1 MLRKCLQRIFQ
12 GAVMQKFILGLVILI
27 VTLHQTTSVH
37 AKSDALMTK
46 LQDAVRAVQQ
56 RLDIQG
62 VSAAIVWNGQQY
74 LPCAGFSFAGRPIA
88 SEMMLGIG
96 SNTKTMTAVL
106 LLRLQQAGR
115 IDLDDAVSVHLPPHP
130 YIDSVI
136 TIRQLLNHT
145 SGLGEYAGGQAYRD
159 SVLANPRR
167 IWRPDELLA
176 MIPPA
181 AAAPG
186 TAWAYC
192 NSNFLVAGIIA
203 EIAGGAPLN
212 QLYAQYLTEPLQ
224 LDSMR
229 LYPQDS
235 INGEL
240 AHRWLGGRDASASP
254 MMAEWSGAWAAG
266 AVISTARQYAMFYD
280 KLFNGDVL
288 SPASW
293 TEFTTFV
300 EPNSYGLGVRRLIVG
315 DRIVFGHGGD
325 IRGYTSSALWI
336 PSLRASVVVLTNEG
350 PGTPAAI
357 ADTIVRV
364 LASHITSVQEPAD
377 TESAFTYPARVY
389 DVTGAYIT
397 TVISEEALREHAPG
411 MYVCVAANDQR
422 RTVQTLGH
430 RMIGIRDI
438 RRR

>member
-1 MLRKCLQRIFQ
+1 
-12 GAVMQKFILGLVILI
+12 MQQFLLCSAMLI
-27 VTLHQTTSVH
+27 VMLHHTAAVQ
-37 AKSDALMTK
+37 AKSDALTTK

-62 VSAAIVWNGQQY
+62 VSAAVVWNGQQY
-74 LPCAGFSFAGRPIA
+74 LPCVGFSFAGRPIT
-88 SEMMLGIG
+88 SEMVLGIG

-115 IDLDDAVSVHLPPHP
+115 IDLDDAVSMHLPQHP
-130 YIDSVI
+130 YIDSTI

-167 IWRPDELLA
+167 IWTSDELLA

-192 NSNFLVAGIIA
+192 NTNYLVAGIIA
-203 EIAGGAPLN
+203 EITGGAPLN
-212 QLYAQYLTEPLQ
+212 QLFAQYLTEPFQ
-224 LDSMR
+224 LDSTR
-229 LYPQDS
+229 LFPQDS
-235 INGEL
+235 VVGEL
-240 AHRWLGGRDASASP
+240 AHRWLGGRDASATP

-280 KLFNGDVL
+280 KLFSGDVL
-288 SPASW
+288 TPASR

-300 EPNSYGLGVRRLIVG
+300 EPNSYGLGIRRLMVG
-315 DRIVFGHGGD
+315 GQIVFGHGGD
-325 IRGYTSSALWI
+325 IRGYTSSALWV

-350 PGTPAAI
+350 PGTPSAI

-364 LASHITSVQEPAD
+364 LASHTTSVQESAD
-377 TESAFTYPARVY
+377 TESAFTYPARVF
-389 DVTGAYIT
+389 DITGEHIA
-397 TVISEEALREHAPG
+397 TVMSEQALRELKPG
-411 MYVCVAANDQR
+411 MYTLAASDDRRRCVCVLPNG
-422 RTVQTLGH
+422 TLGVRSH
-430 RMIGIRDI
+430 Q
-438 RRR
+438 